1 MKNKSNYI
9 AHLAKVK
16 TFYIMRHA
24 KSSWDYPALDDYDR
38 PLNKRGERDATRM
51 ASWLSQQSDLP
62 EKIITSGAKRAH
74 ELAKQVQQAISGPL
88 VINDEIYGASARA
101 LLKLV
106 RSCDDELER
115 IMIVGHNPE
124 LTTFINKYGNMDLE
138 NLPTSGLVR
147 IRFEESSWSE
157 VSSGQVDL
165 SMWPKRLD

>member
-16 TFYIMRHA
+16 TLYIMRHA
-24 KSSWDYPALDDYDR
+24 KSSWDYPHLADYDR
-38 PLNKRGERDATRM
+38 PLNKRGERDAPRM

-62 EKIITSGAKRAH
+62 RKIITSGAKRAH
-74 ELAKQVQQAISGPL
+74 ELARHIEKSLGCPL

-106 RSCDDELER
+106 RSCDDELGR

-124 LTTFINKYGNMDLE
+124 LTTFINTYGNMDLE
-138 NLPTSGLVR
+138 SLPTSGLVR
-147 IRFEESSWSE
+147 IRFTENNWSE
-157 VSSGQVDL
+157 ITSGQVDL

>member
-1 MKNKSNYI
+1 
-9 AHLAKVK
+9 
-16 TFYIMRHA
+16 MRHA

-138 NLPTSGLVR
+138 NFEDLPLRQEITEEILV
-147 IRFEESSWSE
+147 E
-157 VSSGQVDL
+157 VVKDYKAEITAET
-165 SMWPKRLD
+165 PTTTVED